1 MSQGTGVAI
10 AKEPQRAAAP
20 SIATLF
26 LTFLRLGVTCF
37 GGPAMVAYIKEMV
50 VNRKRWLDEET
61 MNDGVVLAQSLP
73 GVIAMDAAAYVGLRL
88 RGIRGAFATYIGFT
102 LPAFL
107 LMLVFAASYMAS
119 RSLPR
124 IISLMAGLQVL
135 VVAIVANAA
144 YSFGKSVIK
153 SVRTVI
159 VAALCAAL
167 LLAGVNP
174 FVVILLAALLG
185 ALLIK
190 NGVTPGAAI
199 ATGGRCQGR
208 MRQVALLALP
218 IIAGMVT
225 LYFANRKLFGLA
237 LLMMKINVFSFGG
250 GYTALPLML
259 HEVVNVHHW
268 IPRTTLMD
276 GVALGQVTPGP
287 ISITATFIG
296 YVLSGLIGAIVA
308 TVAMYSPCFLLLIA
322 VTPYFDRLKSS
333 VTFSRVS
340 KGIAA
345 SFVGLL
351 LFATVYF
358 ATAVPWDV
366 KRTLLGLAALAALLR
381 KVDILYVVLIGA
393 AISLLL
399 F

>member
-1 MSQGTGVAI
+1 MSQGTGVSI
-10 AKEPQRAAAP
+10 ATEPQRAAP
-20 SIATLF
+20 SVATLF
-26 LTFLRLGVTCF
+26 LAFLRLGVTCF
-37 GGPAMVAYIKEMV
+37 GGPAMVAYIKDMV
-50 VNRKRWLDEET
+50 VTRKHWLDEET

-107 LMLVFAASYMAS
+107 LMLVFTASYMAS

-124 IISLMAGLQVL
+124 VMSLMAGLQVL
-135 VVAIVANAA
+135 VVAIIANATF
-144 YSFGKSVIK
+144 SFGKSVIR
-153 SVRTVI
+153 SLRSVI
-159 VAALCAAL
+159 VAVLCAAL
-167 LLAGVNP
+167 LLAHISP
-174 FVVILLAALLG
+174 FIVILLAALLG
-185 ALLIK
+185 AVLIR
-190 NGVTPGAAI
+190 NGAA
-199 ATGGRCQGR
+199 APAVVPPRGHAQGR
-208 MRQVALLALP
+208 LKQVILLAIP
-218 IIAGMVT
+218 VIAGMVI

-237 LLMMKINVFSFGG
+237 LLMMNINVFSFGG
-250 GYTALPLML
+250 GYTAVPLML

-268 IPRTTLMD
+268 IPRTMLMD
-276 GVALGQVTPGP
+276 GIALGQVTPGP

-296 YVLSGLIGAIVA
+296 YVLYGLLGAVVG

-322 VTPYFDRLKSS
+322 VTPYYDRLKSS
-333 VTFSRVS
+333 AVFARIS

-358 ATAVPWDV
+358 AIAVPWDV
-366 KRTLLGLAALAALLR
+366 KRTLLGLVALAALLR
-381 KVDILYVVLIGA
+381 KVDIFYVVVIGA
-393 AISLLL
+393 AISLLI